1 MVQIVKPANPVARD
15 MAYDRRKW
23 ANRVVLPKKGKGSY
37 NRRTS
42 SSSSSSPKQK
52 RGNVNIDM
60 EV

>member
-42 SSSSSSPKQK
+42 SSSPKQR